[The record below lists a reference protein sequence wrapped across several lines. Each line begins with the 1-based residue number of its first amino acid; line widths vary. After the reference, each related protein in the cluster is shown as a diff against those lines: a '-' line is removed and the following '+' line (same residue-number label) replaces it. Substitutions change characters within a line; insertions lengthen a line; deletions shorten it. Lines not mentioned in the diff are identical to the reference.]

1 MAVKGQRTSEET
13 RRKLSAARHRADVRR
28 GSGYCCP
35 TGCQCRKHSPTM
47 EHRQKIVDGLRASKR
62 VRENIARLAKRQRT
76 EAQLAWA
83 RQAGRRRR
91 GSTFKLSDDAKHNIR
106 AAAKR
111 AYATGRHV
119 VSTGAAVA
127 AAANLKR
134 GRPLAPDHLTRLRI
148 SGFGVS
154 GWRHTA
160 ENRRKMSEAARRSWA
175 SRSRKRAEI
184 TDRRRAAQRM
194 VWRDMDD
201 AMKSSRVAP
210 MLEAKRL
217 KALKK
222 PTGLERT
229 AMAMLDALGVIYIR
243 QHPIGRYA
251 VDFFIPDRHLV
262 IECDGEYWHSRPLVL
277 ERDRVRDAALTRHGY
292 RVLRL
297 SEAEIDARETSRIRE
312 ALSC

>member
-1 MAVKGQRTSEET
+1 
-13 RRKLSAARHRADVRR
+13 
-28 GSGYCCP
+28 
-35 TGCQCRKHSPTM
+35 
-47 EHRQKIVDGLRASKR
+47 
-62 VRENIARLAKRQRT
+62 
-76 EAQLAWA
+76 
-83 RQAGRRRR
+83 
-91 GSTFKLSDDAKHNIR
+91 
-106 AAAKR
+106 
-111 AYATGRHV
+111 
-119 VSTGAAVA
+119 
-127 AAANLKR
+127 
-134 GRPLAPDHLTRLRI
+134 
-148 SGFGVS
+148 
-154 GWRHTA
+154 
-160 ENRRKMSEAARRSWA
+160 
-175 SRSRKRAEI
+175 
-184 TDRRRAAQRM
+184 M